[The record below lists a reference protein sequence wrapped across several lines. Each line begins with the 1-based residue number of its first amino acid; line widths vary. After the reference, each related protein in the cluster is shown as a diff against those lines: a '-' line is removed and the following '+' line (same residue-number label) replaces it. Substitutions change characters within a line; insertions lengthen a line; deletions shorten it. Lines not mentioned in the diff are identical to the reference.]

1 MGQRVQLVDII
12 DRKQCN
18 EYRTEIDILL
28 NLMGHPE
35 ALVSDQTT
43 LGDFEQYE
51 DIKAVIGDAAPG
63 DFLWELGRKICR
75 YSGD

>member
-1 MGQRVQLVDII
+1 VGQRVQLVDIT
-12 DRKQCN
+12 DRKQCDTF
-18 EYRTEIDILL
+18 RTEIDILL

-63 DFLWELGRKICR
+63 DFLWELGRKISR